1 MTTRALHLLLL
12 VGMVVSLLVCGCKK
26 GENPLDARP
35 NDSNTS
41 EAGNLAT
48 VQSVDPANGDSLTS
62 LYDRVEIQFADFMQE
77 NTINAANITVL
88 NTSTNTEVTNHSVT
102 YDPAH
107 RLAFVTVPE
116 WSDDAGFLLRV
127 TTGAQNLAG
136 QPIDGD
142 RPPDNEADG
151 TPYDNY
157 LTTFYTGTGQPA
169 ALMTRIVPPWISDHT
184 PGIQGGVGRDV
195 QVTITFANGP
205 MDSLTLTTTNF
216 HLTKTATGAA
226 VSIQRLAF
234 SGNSVTFELPAGS
247 FLDWGTR
254 YTFTIDGGAVKAFP
268 DTTGEDTYLL
278 VLDTDRDGPE
288 ENEPDYTWDFVTVDT
303 TGSSIGSPPQVVS
316 VNEFADYLAIRF
328 GGDPDERMEM
338 TTFTQGNIR
347 AFDGDGY
354 IPGTFHN
361 DLDSLGLRYF
371 YDRPTTGMGT
381 VSLFVS
387 MQVSDIDNNLLDGN
401 GNGVG
406 GEAGLD
412 DYRW

>member
-1 MTTRALHLLLL
+1 MRTRAILPLALTGVL
-12 VGMVVSLLVCGCKK
+12 VASLFTYGCKK
-26 GENPLDARP
+26 GENPLDAKP
-35 NDSNTS
+35 NESNTS

-48 VQSVDPANGDSLTS
+48 VQRVDPADRGELTN
-62 LYDRVEIQFADFMQE
+62 LYGQVEIEFADFMQE
-77 NTINAANITVL
+77 NTIDASVTVL
-88 NTSTNTEVTNHSVT
+88 NTATNTEVTIDPVV

-116 WSDDAGFLLRV
+116 WSDDAAFLLRI

-142 RPPDNEADG
+142 GDNEADG
-151 TPYDNY
+151 TPYDDF
-157 LTTFYTGTGQPA
+157 LTTFYTGTGFPA
-169 ALMTRIVPPWISDHT
+169 LARIAPPWISDHS
-184 PGIQGGVGRDV
+184 PGTTGGVGRNTQFTV
-195 QVTITFANGP
+195 NFANGP
-205 MDSLTLTTTNF
+205 MDSMTLTGTNF
-216 HLTKTATGAA
+216 HLVKTATGAA
-226 VSIQRLAF
+226 VSIERLGF
-234 SGNSVTFELPAGS
+234 TGNSVTFRLPPPNL
-247 FLDWGTR
+247 LDWGTR
-254 YTFTIDGGAVKAFP
+254 YTFTVDGGAVKAFP

-288 ENEPDYTWDFVTVDT
+288 ENEPDYAWDFVTVDT
-303 TGSSIGSPPQVVS
+303 TGSSEGSPPQVVS

-371 YDRPTTGMGT
+371 YNRTTTGMGT

-387 MQVSDIDNNLLDGN
+387 MQVSDIDDNLLDGN
-401 GNGVG
+401 ANGVG
-406 GEAGLD
+406 GEPGLD
-412 DYRW
+412 DYWW